1 MKLWHW
7 IAGGATT
14 LVLGLVVTVAFL
26 VGMLFQKQAQPAV
39 IHQPAPQ
46 AEKKPARDSEF
57 VTAYKD
63 LLRDMEAMKRVIED
77 GPEYDAFKKSFQVY
91 SERYRRL
98 PSPGQDGLAKTLET
112 NARAV
117 QGAMRTHEM
126 FLDAMYKD
134 SPHVREDPAVEAS
147 ARKIN
152 QASLYAIRLALAGSN
167 ALLTGDRAE
176 FDQLMKSQKGNRP

>member
-7 IAGGATT
+7 VAGGVAA

-26 VGMLFQKQAQPAV
+26 VGMLFQKQAQPAA
-39 IHQPAPQ
+39 IPQPPMQ
-46 AEKKPARDSEF
+46 AEKKPAKDSEF
-57 VTAYKD
+57 VAAYKD

-77 GPEYDAFKKSFQVY
+77 GPEYDAFKKSFQAY

-98 PSPGQDGLAKTLET
+98 PSPGQDSLAKTLET

-126 FLDAMYKD
+126 FLDVIYKD
-134 SPHVREDPAVEAS
+134 SPHARDDPAVEAS

-152 QASLYAIRLALAGSN
+152 QASLHAIRLALAGSN

-176 FDQLMKSQKGNRP
+176 FDHLMNSQKANRP